1 MSRDLGHLREHYVA
15 GTLRR
20 ADLAADPIAQFERWW
35 DEWLAADRYDPAAC
49 VLATADAHG
58 RPSARFVLCREYDA
72 HGFVIYT
79 NLESRKAAD
88 LTANPVASL
97 VFGWL
102 DQDRQVRVE
111 GEASLLDDATV
122 DAYWASRPRGS
133 QLGAWASSQSAV
145 IDGRESIEARLAEAE
160 ARYGAG
166 DDGPAVPR
174 PPYWGGYRVSIGRME
189 FWQGRPDRLHDRFAY
204 RRDASVDGGWV
215 IERLCP

>member
-1 MSRDLGHLREHYVA
+1 
-15 GTLRR
+15 
-20 ADLAADPIAQFERWW
+20 
-35 DEWLAADRYDPAAC
+35 
-49 VLATADAHG
+49 
-58 RPSARFVLCREYDA
+58 
-72 HGFVIYT
+72 
-79 NLESRKAAD
+79 
-88 LTANPVASL
+88 VASL